1 MDIPLPD
8 RKVRC
13 YVRQGLIYKIWQL
26 PILAKWDFFFFKKK
40 KVGAKNLTAPYSVPF
55 LSVLHQNK
63 ALYNFHK
70 RGQSPTVGHIKA
82 RWGIPTW
89 LVLRLEQHRA

>member
-1 MDIPLPD
+1 MLCQAGSNLENLTASNIG
-8 RKVRC
+8 
-13 YVRQGLIYKIWQL
+13 QMG
-26 PILAKWDFFFFKKK
+26 FFF
-40 KVGAKNLTAPYSVPF
+40 VGAKNLTAPYSVPF

-63 ALYNFHK
+63 ALHNFHK

>member
-1 MDIPLPD
+1 ML
-8 RKVRC
+8 C
-13 YVRQGLIYKIWQL
+13 QAGSNLEN
-26 PILAKWDFFFFKKK
+26 LAASNIGQMGFFFLKKK